1 MKGESGL
8 RPIFHQNMERI
19 EAHIFIAFLAYC
31 LHVTLGRRLR
41 DLAPEL
47 IPRSVLEKLGARQML
62 DVQLPLPMAAN

>member
-1 MKGESGL
+1 
-8 RPIFHQNMERI
+8 MERI

-31 LHVTLGRRLR
+31 IHVTLGRRLR

-62 DVQLPLPMAAN
+62 DVQLPPTDGRELILTRYTRYTQP